1 MGQRIKNLQAL
12 GEWAAIP
19 LLTKTLAKASAAM
32 ASKLEALPG
41 DLVKLVPDLP
51 FEAVESLRAA
61 IAKAR
66 NDWVAD
72 TAELDLSDDPD
83 PEADDEEEGD

>member
-1 MGQRIKNLQAL
+1 
-12 GEWAAIP
+12 
-19 LLTKTLAKASAAM
+19 
-32 ASKLEALPG
+32 
-41 DLVKLVPDLP
+41 
-51 FEAVESLRAA
+51 VESLRAA